1 MADKLKPAEIK
12 ARISKADG
20 AVEMHKEAVS
30 RGMTLTRYLETLDP
44 SGENDRLDAYQRQLR
59 ECGIRTNSFPEQG
72 IWASEASVFFDTT
85 EGRAL
90 YPEFFARE
98 WRKISYANRNERAIL
113 LSSDAIVGNW
123 DRPYFDAAGPLWNNQ
138 FAPAIPL
145 NEIVARTTPI
155 SGEDYRSL
163 YMTYD
168 EDELRLFRV
177 GESAEIP
184 LATLTSS
191 PRSIRLKK
199 YGRGLK
205 ATYEQMRRSRVDTLA
220 WWIRWQAVQSEID
233 KLAAALAILVA
244 GDGNSGTGATEYN
257 LLTLDPTATA
267 GELSVLGWT
276 KFRMQFAPPYVMT
289 TALAQI
295 DETLQIITLN
305 LGTANIP
312 LQGYNLGG
320 IGNSLTPINA
330 TADGIRY
337 GWLDE
342 APNQKI
348 VGFDRR
354 AALEQVVEIGSEIT
368 ETERFITNQTQVMV
382 MTENNA
388 FAVLDPAA
396 SKVLDLAE

>member
-1 MADKLKPAEIK
+1 MAEKIAPKDIRTRLSKPDSAIEVH
-12 ARISKADG
+12 R
-20 AVEMHKEAVS
+20 EAA
-30 RGMTLTRYLETLDP
+30 GKGLTLSRYLEILNP
-44 SGENDRLDAYQRQLR
+44 SGEGDHLDAFQRQLK
-59 ECGIRTNSFPEQG
+59 ECGIRTNSIPEAG
-72 IWASEASVFFDTT
+72 IWASEAGVFFDTT

-98 WRKISYANRNERAIL
+98 WRKISYANRQERAIL

-123 DRPYFDAAGPLWNNQ
+123 DRPYFDAAGPRWNNQ
-138 FAPAIPL
+138 FEPAIPL

-155 SGEDYRSL
+155 TGEDYRSL

-168 EDELRLFRV
+168 EEQLRLFRV

-205 ATYEQMRRSRVDTLA
+205 ASYEQMRRMRVDTLA

-233 KLAAALAILVA
+233 KVVAAMAILIN
-244 GDGNSGTGATEYN
+244 GDGNANTSATEHN
-257 LLTLDPTATA
+257 LLTLDPTAIA

-276 KFRMQFAPPYVMT
+276 KFRMQFQPPYTMT

-305 LGTANIP
+305 LGTANVP

-320 IGNSLTPINA
+320 IGNTLTPINA

-337 GWLDE
+337 GYLDD
-342 APNQKI
+342 APNNKI

-368 ETERFITNQTQVMV
+368 ETERFITSQTQVMV

-396 SKVLDLAE
+396 AKILDLSE